1 MKTKKRHLKLFN
13 DKFPISSDKLERDTD
28 LYNLI
33 SNATKNIDI
42 THKNIKQI
50 LSNLNL
56 YLGVFYIK
64 PSDVNFNLLNL
75 NLENVYQ
82 DTVKLNKQEHS
93 DNDWSYDNDEFQKV
107 FVLKFNGSHAIVA
120 LTYNDSWSPLIV
132 DTIPTHNIY
141 FEGNIAKSLLTL

>member
-1 MKTKKRHLKLFN
+1 MKTKQRHLKLF
-13 DKFPISSDKLERDTD
+13 DEKFSISSDKLERDTD

-33 SNATKNIDI
+33 SDATKNIDI

-141 FEGNIAKSLLTL
+141 LEGNIAKSLLTL